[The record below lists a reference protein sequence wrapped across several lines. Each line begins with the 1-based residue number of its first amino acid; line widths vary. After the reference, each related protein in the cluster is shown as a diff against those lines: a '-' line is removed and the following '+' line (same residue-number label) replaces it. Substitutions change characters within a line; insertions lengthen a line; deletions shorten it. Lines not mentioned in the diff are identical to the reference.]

1 MHNQHISGTLQ
12 DVPTNSAVEKFF
24 FSVPELHRINTQRN
38 QMCCDLSSRCACAG
52 LGSYQGLLEKN
63 FTINE
68 KTSNS
73 KLFDGV
79 SFLGYSISKEGIAPD
94 LKHVGKIKN
103 AKSPTNNN

>member
-1 MHNQHISGTLQ
+1 MT
-12 DVPTNSAVEKFF
+12 A
-24 FSVPELHRINTQRN
+24 
-38 QMCCDLSSRCACAG
+38 CACAG
-52 LGSYQGLLEKN
+52 LWSYQGLLEKN

-94 LKHVGKIKN
+94 LKHVGKKTQN
-103 AKSPTNNN
+103 HQLTTTNSNFWLE